1 MSSLFSLKPTDLG
14 RIDVT
19 GSVEIFRD
27 LLWCHARKHSVPI
40 TKIHIT
46 SRVTNSDGGVDAK
59 IDDGIS
65 NLSSELLVSSGTG
78 YQLKTGTSF
87 KPWQSNKL
95 SKELFGK
102 TNVDINIDNL
112 GSEIKRTLESGSKYV
127 VVCFG
132 LDPTSEQINDG
143 KQKLIG
149 YFQQC
154 GFENPNVEIWGQTH
168 LIGLISEFPS
178 LVLKILGKAEYHFQT
193 IKDWSKN
200 DDMNHKAVLG
210 ETQSK
215 RIKKIRE
222 LIRTTSDHLR
232 VIGEPGVGKSR
243 LILEVLSDK
252 DIAPSV
258 IYISHAEDFQK
269 SQLFNDLVRTDKD
282 YYVTLVVDECQDKE
296 RASIWN
302 VLKAYRDKCQLISI
316 DHGPENST
324 DEAMQVFDCPLLE
337 NKQIAEIINSYID
350 LPDESRRWAEWC
362 SGSPRVAHV
371 LGLNLTRNP
380 EDLLRPPATLPIWE
394 RFIAGYEDP
403 DSEINNQRLV
413 VLRYI
418 ALFQR
423 FGFEMSVSYEARF
436 IAKLVEHV
444 DPAITWGK
452 FQSIVKGLLGKRI
465 LQGKTTLFIVPK
477 ALHAYLWLDYWKH
490 YGRGFDFKEFI
501 ENLPESLL
509 DWFTNMFKYAHADP
523 LSQQVV
529 KDILSQG
536 GPYNEEVFL
545 KSEIGTRFL
554 SVLAEANP
562 KETLKCLQRTFGTW
576 DKEKLLLWTEH
587 RQNIVWALEKITVWT
602 DTFRGAAKLLLKLGV
617 TENTNYSNNAGS
629 TFSGLYS
636 LLALTE
642 AAPETRMPVLLEVL
656 NSDDPDERSLGLK
669 ACETALSAHGGFRII
684 GAEHQGLKP
693 EVKPWSP
700 KKDDEIFD
708 AYRSIWDKL
717 YEISRPWPTPI
728 RETANN
734 VLISAANRLIYIQ
747 SLSDHVL
754 NTLDALI
761 DDEATMMSDVINFI
775 VTTRMFRSDNLAEE
789 TKMRINRLDHKI
801 TGTSLEQKIKRY
813 VLNSK
818 NSDDERRVTELA
830 ERSIENIPDLL
841 AQLEYLACTEGS
853 MLYKF
858 AYEIAQRDKDRILL
872 QSIIDTQRAAASNGK
887 TQFIGGYLRYLYTEV
902 EDEWEKLIIFLL
914 YDEDFRNIAGDLI
927 WRSGV
932 NNNVLIA
939 MLDAYNKGILKPK
952 DFNKLTILTNNLKS
966 LDQALVE
973 KVLTV
978 LIDRNEEE
986 SLSIAL
992 DVSHLFFKD
1001 KNNPRQLPEELV
1013 YDLLTNPFF
1022 FTKHLDTMHEYQYHW
1037 KQLAELFINTYPERD
1052 LELFRL
1058 IMEKLE
1064 NGQFIILKS
1073 TSIFH
1078 AITVKIAKAKPSET
1092 WNIIQSK
1099 LENLSMNIAHGIL
1112 NWLREEDDF
1121 GEGPGIRPVT
1131 YFPYDEILAW
1141 IEEDPVNRA
1150 PAIARVCP
1158 STLDMDDGKI
1168 TREILVRYGDIEN
1181 VKLSISHVFLNGGF
1195 SGLSSDYN
1203 RRKRDQARKWLEDEM
1218 SQIIIAWLE
1227 EFIDVL
1233 SNRIEKDEIY
1243 EERRFH

>member
-1 MSSLFSLKPTDLG
+1 MSSLFSLEPSDLG

-19 GSVEIFRD
+19 GSVKIFRD
-27 LLWCHARKHSVPI
+27 LLWCHGRKHGVPI

-46 SRVTNSDGGVDAK
+46 SRVTNSDGGIDAK
-59 IDDGIS
+59 IDDDICD
-65 NLSSELLVSSGTG
+65 LSSELLVRSGAG
-78 YQLKTGTSF
+78 YQIKTGTAF
-87 KPWQSNKL
+87 KPWQRGQLK
-95 SKELFGK
+95 KELFGK
-102 TNVDINIDNL
+102 TNADINIDNL
-112 GSEIKRTLESGSKYV
+112 GSEIKRTLESDSKYV
-127 VVCFG
+127 VACFG
-132 LDPTSEQINDG
+132 LDPTSEQINVG
-143 KQKLIG
+143 KQILID

-168 LIGLISEFPS
+168 LMGLISEFPS
-178 LVLKILGKAEYHFQT
+178 LVLKILGQAEYHFQT
-193 IKDWSKN
+193 TTDWLKN
-200 DDMNHKAVLG
+200 DDMNHKVVLG
-210 ETQSK
+210 EAQSK
-215 RIKKIRE
+215 WIKKIRE

-350 LPDESRRWAEWC
+350 LPDESRRWVEWC

-371 LGLNLTRNP
+371 VGLNLSRNP
-380 EDLLRPPATLPIWE
+380 EDLFKPTATLPNWE

-413 VLRYI
+413 VLRHI

-423 FGFEMSVSYEARF
+423 FGFEMPVSDEARF
-436 IAKLVEHV
+436 IAKLVEDV

-452 FQSIVKGLLGKRI
+452 FQSIVEGLLGKRI

-490 YGRGFDFKEFI
+490 YGRGFDFKKFI

-509 DWFTNMFKYAHADP
+509 GWFTSMFKYAHANP

-529 KDILSQG
+529 KNILIEG
-536 GPYNEEVFL
+536 GPYDEEAFL
-545 KSEIGTRFL
+545 TSEIGTRFL

-562 KETLKCLQRTFGTW
+562 KETLKCLQRTFGAW
-576 DKEKLLLWTEH
+576 NKKKLLLWTEH

-602 DTFRGAAKLLLKLGV
+602 DTFQGAAKLLLNMGV
-617 TENTNYSNNAGS
+617 TEKTNYSNNASS

-636 LLALTE
+636 LSALTE
-642 AAPETRMPVLLEVL
+642 AAPETRMPVLLEAL
-656 NSDDPDERSLGLK
+656 NSNDPDERSLGLK

-684 GAEHQGLKP
+684 GAEHQGLRP
-693 EVKPWSP
+693 EAKSWSP

-717 YEISRPWPTPI
+717 YEISRPWPTKF
-728 RETANN
+728 RQTANN
-734 VLISAANRLIYIQ
+734 VLISAAIRLVQIQ

-754 NTLDALI
+754 NTIDALI
-761 DDEATMMSDVINFI
+761 DDEATVISDVINFI
-775 VTTRMFRSDNLAEE
+775 VTTRRFRSNNLVEK
-789 TKMRINRLDHKI
+789 TLMRINRLDHKI
-801 TGTSLEQKIKRY
+801 TGTSLEQQIKRY
-813 VLNSK
+813 VLNS
-818 NSDDERRVTELA
+818 NSLEKSDNERRLTELA

-841 AQLEYLACTEGS
+841 ALLKYLVYTEGS

-858 AYEIAQRDKDRILL
+858 AYEIAQRDKNRTLL
-872 QSIIDTQRAAASNGK
+872 QSIIDTQRVAATNGK
-887 TQFIGGYLRYLYTEV
+887 TQFIGGYLRYLYIEV
-902 EDEWEKLIIFLL
+902 EDEWEKLIISLL
-914 YDEDFRNIAGDLI
+914 YDEDFHNIASDFI
-927 WRSGV
+927 WRSGL
-932 NNNVLIA
+932 NNNVLKA
-939 MLDAYNKGILKPK
+939 MLDAYTKGILKLK
-952 DFNKLTILTNNLKS
+952 DFNILTYHSKS

-978 LIDRNEEE
+978 LIDRNEDE

-992 DVSHLFFKD
+992 DVSGLFFKD

-1013 YDLLTNPFF
+1013 YDLLTKPFF
-1022 FTKHLDTMHEYQYHW
+1022 FTNHLDTMHEYQYRW

-1099 LENLSMNIAHGIL
+1099 LENLSMDIAHGIL
-1112 NWLREEDDF
+1112 NWLEEENGFED
-1121 GEGPGIRPVT
+1121 ESCIRPVT
-1131 YFPYDEILAW
+1131 YFPYDKILAW
-1141 IEEDPVNRA
+1141 IELAPVNRA
-1150 PAIARVCP
+1150 PAMARVCP

-1168 TREILVRYGDIEN
+1168 TREILDRYGDMEN
-1181 VKLSISHVFLNGGF
+1181 VKLAISRVFLNGGI
-1195 SGLSSDYN
+1195 SGLSSDYF
-1203 RRKRDQARKWLEDEM
+1203 RRKRDQARKWLKDER
-1218 SQIIIAWLE
+1218 SQIIIVWLK

-1233 SNRIEKDEIY
+1233 SNRIEEDEIN